1 MTRVK
6 ADDLEVRP
14 QAEREGGGGRKT
26 EARGDKLECE
36 RVKESQPVQTAVAFW
51 PKKILSEK
59 KI

>member
-14 QAEREGGGGRKT
+14 QAEREGRGRKT